1 MLANFVEMV
10 QHLYMTS
17 YDTFCK
23 PKRREKT
30 MEKMIQ
36 KFNPTLREVVCQK
49 GIIENYI
56 DLGEVESTWKTK
68 LHGKAFEVNG
78 EFITNL

>member
-1 MLANFVEMV
+1 MLAKFLGMV

-17 YDTFCK
+17 YDTSCK

-36 KFNPTLREVVCQK
+36 KFNPTLREVTYQK

-56 DLGEVESTWKTK
+56 DLSEVGGTWKTT
-68 LHGKAFEVNG
+68 LHEKAFEIND